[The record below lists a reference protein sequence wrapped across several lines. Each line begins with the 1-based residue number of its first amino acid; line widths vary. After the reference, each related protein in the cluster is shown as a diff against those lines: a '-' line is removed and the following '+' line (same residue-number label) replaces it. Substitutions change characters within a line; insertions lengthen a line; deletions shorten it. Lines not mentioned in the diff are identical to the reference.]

1 MHDPDPDPDE
11 CSHKSNTNGWWLF
24 YKDASSRRVVF
35 PGETAGQCCR
45 RIWQDC
51 LKQWNDDSATGKMLR
66 NHWHSKAIIQNKQ
79 KTDNSNDM
87 VECKDGAR
95 DIVECEEVQDKLG
108 ANLQVHQGGKGPL
121 GLGDTSFALSIAT
134 VTEADDKTPGF
145 VRNYANKW
153 VSRTSALVKPT
164 PTKGASTQLSCFQDI
179 GFCHSKV
186 APVKNRYKLIVDNLR
201 KIVADH
207 RKHHLV
213 KGRNKGPSVSI
224 QHPLVLM
231 STKSSVMLN

>member
-1 MHDPDPDPDE
+1 MTWLSARMEPE
-11 CSHKSNTNGWWLF
+11 TLLSARRYRTNSL
-24 YKDASSRRVVF
+24 
-35 PGETAGQCCR
+35 PICR
-45 RIWQDC
+45 FIRE
-51 LKQWNDDSATGKMLR
+51 GKA
-66 NHWHSKAIIQNKQ
+66 HW
-79 KTDNSNDM
+79 
-87 VECKDGAR
+87 VWE
-95 DIVECEEVQDKLG
+95 
-108 ANLQVHQGGKGPL
+108 
-121 GLGDTSFALSIAT
+121 TSFALSIAR